1 MKRMMKFSFFMC
13 ILFAVLFI
21 LYYMNAQ
28 SENHSLQLADD
39 AGRFTFICPKVN
51 DGYWSSV
58 AYGMMRQDQ
67 IQGTNTKFV
76 GPTQYTAEEVCM
88 AVNAA
93 VNSNV
98 DGIITAGSRVDE
110 EVIDALK
117 TASQKQIPIVLV
129 DTDTVQIDRICYIG
143 TDNYAAGQLAARDM
157 LEASSEPVR
166 AAVILVSLSSENQEN
181 RLKGFQDELS
191 AHPDCGVVSV
201 LEADSNFLYLNEM
214 LPRTLK
220 ENPEINAIFC
230 AEEFSATVVGRI
242 LTSMG
247 SEYDDICVVAFDK
260 MDDTLAYVES
270 GRYFSTIVQQSDRMG
285 ELAVKVLE
293 DYLNG
298 ILPEKDIIYTD
309 SLSIRKEN
317 LEDIERYE
325 SEGVTWHSYTGN
337 L

>member
-1 MKRMMKFSFFMC
+1 MKKMMKLSFFLC
-13 ILFAVLFI
+13 ILFTALFI
-21 LYYMNAQ
+21 FYYIYAQ
-28 SENHSLQLADD
+28 NSNRSLRLAEE
-39 AGRFTFICPKVN
+39 AGRFTFICPKAN
-51 DGYWSSV
+51 DGYWSSM

-67 IQGTNTKFV
+67 MQGTNTKFI
-76 GPTQYTAEEVCM
+76 GPAQYTAEEMCM

-93 VNSNV
+93 INSDV

-110 EVIDALK
+110 EVINALK
-117 TASQKQIPIVLV
+117 DVAQKQIPIVLV
-129 DTDTVQIDRICYIG
+129 DTDSAQIDRLCYIG

-157 LEASSEPVR
+157 LETSSEPVR
-166 AAVILVSLSSENQEN
+166 AAVILVSLSSENQAE
-181 RLKGFQDELS
+181 RLKGFQDEL
-191 AHPDCGVVSV
+191 AGYPDCEVVSV
-201 LEADSNFLYLNEM
+201 LEADSNFLYLNEI

-230 AEEFSATVVGRI
+230 AEEFSSTVVGRI

-247 SEYDDICVVAFDK
+247 NEYDDIRVVAFDK
-260 MDDTLAYVES
+260 MEDTLNYVET

-298 ILPEKDIIYTD
+298 VSPEKDIIYTD
-309 SLSIRKEN
+309 SLSIRREN
-317 LEDIERYE
+317 LMDVERYE
-325 SEGVTWHSYTGN
+325 SEGVIWHSYTGN